1 MLRRKDSAYKEIVD
15 TLVGTNTV
23 FEGNI
28 ESEGTVKVEGKI
40 KGDLKVKGDVFI
52 GTDAVVSGDI
62 SADNIHLSGKVEG
75 SIHATGILR
84 ILSTAKLHG
93 DIRVKS
99 FVADEGALFDGKC
112 SMLDTQGNEES
123 IEKTSI
129 KKSQKEN
136 KKSAVDEVIDKMKE
150 DS

>member
-1 MLRRKDSAYKEIVD
+1 MLKRNDSAYKENFD
-15 TLVGTNTV
+15 TLVGTNTI

-28 ESEGTVKVEGKI
+28 ESEGTVKIEGKI

-52 GTDAVVSGDI
+52 GTDAIVSGDI
-62 SADNIHLSGKVEG
+62 YADNINLSGKVEG
-75 SIHATGILR
+75 SIHAAGILR

-93 DIRVKS
+93 DICVKS

-123 IEKTSI
+123 IEKTSV
-129 KKSQKEN
+129 KKIQKEN
-136 KKSAVDEVIDKMKE
+136 KKNTADEVIDIREK